1 MTLKE
6 YIKSAIVPGKQ
17 PDLSMIY
24 EDLTN
29 MGYKARE
36 IYIAINEQIKEN
48 IETIIENYLKNK
60 NENK

>member
-17 PDLSMIY
+17 SDLPMIY
-24 EDLTN
+24 EDLIN

-48 IETIIENYLKNK
+48 IETIIENYLKN
-60 NENK
+60 ENK